1 MIRRS
6 TLVFLTCLSALSAQ
20 AVAAESTAVML
31 PSSARAQT
39 ALGTAAQSLV
49 AQASGSSAATS
60 SATAALELGDRSSA
74 VEVLQR
80 RLQRSGY
87 YGGRIDG
94 IYGLATQRAVSAFQT
109 TAAIEP
115 TGRLDEKTWRQLQ
128 SSAAP
133 EQPAALIPESVSEST
148 LAKTALPVVA
158 QLPAVEAEGTGEEAS
173 DVGEAPAG
181 EAAAVDSG
189 GSLGKIFGLSLGL
202 VALIASFGIGFFIAN
217 RSNAEANDEGDWQRP
232 DPKPSPG
239 LPYINTQAI
248 SQANGS
254 GMAGSNAGR
263 PTANLATVS
272 ADSSPVSAN
281 GQMGEAMPLAQ
292 TDIIDGLISDLR
304 TPDPT
309 RRRKAIWELG
319 QRGNSLAMQP
329 LVEAMGEADSKEK
342 SLILA
347 ALSEIGIRSMKPL
360 NRALAIALQDE
371 NPEVRKNAIRDLTRV
386 YDLVVQISQM
396 LGYATEDEDL
406 EVRQTATWALDQ
418 LNRIRRS
425 QDIDASMRSLPTSGT
440 ASIDLLSSEAVRRT
454 PPQ

>member
-6 TLVFLTCLSALSAQ
+6 TLVFLTCLSALSAA
-20 AVAAESTAVML
+20 AVADPSTAAVL
-31 PSSARAQT
+31 PDRSGLQAALGSTARLLIAQDASDST
-39 ALGTAAQSLV
+39 EAGSGTAALD
-49 AQASGSSAATS
+49 
-60 SATAALELGDRSSA
+60 LGARGSA

-80 RLQRSGY
+80 RLQQSGY
-87 YGGRIDG
+87 YSGRIDG
-94 IYGLATQRAVSAFQT
+94 VYGLATQRAVSAFQSA
-109 TAAIEP
+109 AAIEP
-115 TGRLDEKTWRQLQ
+115 TGRLDENTWQQLQ
-128 SSAAP
+128 SSAVP
-133 EQPAALIPESVSEST
+133 ESSAALISENSGVGT
-148 LAKTALPVVA
+148 PAETASSVVA
-158 QLPAVEAEGTGEEAS
+158 QLPDIETGEGAGEEAT
-173 DVGEAPAG
+173 EEPN
-181 EAAAVDSG
+181 AAAAAAAEDSG
-189 GSLGKIFGLSLGL
+189 NLGKILGLTIGL

-217 RSNAEANDEGDWQRP
+217 RSNAETEGEGDWQRP
-232 DPKPSPG
+232 TSEPNPP
-239 LPYINTQAI
+239 LPYTAAAGGQL
-248 SQANGS
+248 NGS
-254 GMAGSNAGR
+254 GGGRTGR
-263 PTANLATVS
+263 PVANLATVS
-272 ADSSPVSAN
+272 AEASTPTN

-292 TDIIDGLISDLR
+292 TDIIDGLIGELH

-329 LVEAMGEADSKEK
+329 LVEAMTEADSKEK

-360 NRALAIALQDE
+360 NRALAITLRDE

-425 QDIDASMRSLPTSGT
+425 QDIDASMRSLPTGST
-440 ASIDLLSSEAVRRT
+440 ASMDLLSGEPPIRRSS
-454 PPQ
+454 PQ

>member
-6 TLVFLTCLSALSAQ
+6 TLVFLTCLGALGAAS
-20 AVAAESTAVML
+20 VAAPSTAAVL
-31 PSSARAQT
+31 PGTSGGQA
-39 ALGTAAQSLV
+39 ALGTTAQLLI
-49 AQASGSSAATS
+49 AQTSGGSTEASSG
-60 SATAALELGDRSSA
+60 TAALAIGARGSA

-80 RLQRSGY
+80 RLQQGGY
-87 YGGRIDG
+87 YSGRIDG
-94 IYGLATQRAVSAFQT
+94 IYGLATQRAVSAFQAA
-109 TAAIEP
+109 AAIEP
-115 TGRLDEKTWRQLQ
+115 TGRLDENTWQQLQ

-133 EQPAALIPESVSEST
+133 ESPGAFISENAGDGTPPE
-148 LAKTALPVVA
+148 TASSVVA
-158 QLPAVEAEGTGEEAS
+158 QLPDIETGEGAGEEAP
-173 DVGEAPAG
+173 EAPNA
-181 EAAAVDSG
+181 EAAAVAAEDSG
-189 GSLGKIFGLSLGL
+189 NLGRIFGLTIGL
-202 VALIASFGIGFFIAN
+202 VALIASFGVGFFIAN
-217 RSNAEANDEGDWQRP
+217 RSNTETEGEGDWQRSASEP
-232 DPKPSPG
+232 NPPSPYTAAAVG
-239 LPYINTQAI
+239 QL
-248 SQANGS
+248 NGS
-254 GMAGSNAGR
+254 GGSSSTNR
-263 PTANLATVS
+263 PVANLATVS
-272 ADSSPVSAN
+272 AEMPTPTN

-292 TDIIDGLISDLR
+292 TDIIDGLIQELR

-329 LVEAMGEADSKEK
+329 LVEAMREADSKEK

-360 NRALAIALQDE
+360 NQALAITLRDE

-425 QDIDASMRSLPTSGT
+425 QDIDASMRSLPTGGT
-440 ASIDLLSSEAVRRT
+440 ASMDLLSGEPPIRRSS
-454 PPQ
+454 P